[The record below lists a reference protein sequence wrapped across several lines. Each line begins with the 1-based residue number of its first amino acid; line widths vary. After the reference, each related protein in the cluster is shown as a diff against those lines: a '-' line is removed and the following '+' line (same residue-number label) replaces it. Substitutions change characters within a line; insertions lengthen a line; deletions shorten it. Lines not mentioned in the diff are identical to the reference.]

1 MRNIISKLRG
11 ITRTIY
17 TTHDFTQSILS
28 HTIQNEQKHTDAI
41 ENLSG
46 LSDRI
51 SSLEHTLHNK
61 NAFEDWKVTAWI
73 KQVDQNLIFDI
84 GVNDGLDSHFY
95 LKKGFRVIGVEA
107 NPDLAYDVASKFSE
121 EISSGQYTLLNIGL
135 WNEKKILPFYK
146 NMDNSHWSSFD
157 PVYGC
162 RNNTNFEVIDIQ
174 CFTILDLINS
184 FGIPRYMK
192 IDVEGADKLI
202 LLDLRNQLMK
212 PIFISVE
219 EYGVNTL
226 HDLRAAGYKN
236 FAVLPQRNKNWCYSR
251 HNDLEGRHVDWKFN
265 GLNTGIFGNDI
276 QGVWLNFQD
285 AVDLFTSSVRKE
297 DRTYVGEKGEW
308 HDVHARLF

>member
-1 MRNIISKLRG
+1 M
-11 ITRTIY
+11 
-17 TTHDFTQSILS
+17 
-28 HTIQNEQKHTDAI
+28 
-41 ENLSG
+41 
-46 LSDRI
+46 
-51 SSLEHTLHNK
+51 
-61 NAFEDWKVTAWI
+61 
-73 KQVDQNLIFDI
+73 
-84 GVNDGLDSHFY
+84 
-95 LKKGFRVIGVEA
+95 KKGFRVIGVEA

-184 FGIPRYMK
+184 FGIPLYMK